1 MNRPAHV
8 AATYAL
14 AGAVAA
20 FGAVEPDALVV
31 AGGAALGILLHPDQD
46 QGRTIYGWAHKH
58 RGMSHWP
65 VVGTLDRL
73 AWFVGPVLAAWAL
86 SGRDADWEGL
96 ALLATG
102 LVLADLLHIIMD
114 ETEKRW
120 RRMTNSRT
128 NS

>member
-1 MNRPAHV
+1 MRRPTHV

-46 QGRTIYGWAHKH
+46 QGRTPYGWLRKH
-58 RGMSHWP
+58 RGLSHWP

-73 AWFVGPVLAAWAL
+73 AWFVGPALAAWAL
-86 SGRDADWEGL
+86 SGRETDWAGL
-96 ALLATG
+96 ALLAAG
-102 LVLADLLHIIMD
+102 LALADLLHIIMD
-114 ETEKRW
+114 RWERRWKRW
-120 RRMTNSRT
+120 MAKNE
-128 NS
+128 